1 MKTVRY
7 FILVVLLLIPSALAQ
22 AEFDV
27 YGFDMTEFRNI
38 ETVDEAC
45 GAPAASSFFCGRQG
59 ESLTRI
65 PTKGADFFFNPAGE
79 LVAVY
84 SKQQKGQR
92 LRNYPIDGGQNL
104 IPFQAPAPGAAI
116 LIGGEYFVPEEV
128 EGSWSRLTNT
138 EFEGSFRYL
147 VGSYQVDKR
156 VVVSNVR
163 LSLEIGVEVS
173 LAAQAAVETGARDP
187 IFIQLA
193 FPGIGRTDEPVI
205 KIGQGENFSLN
216 PLSQPVVNPSYA
228 SVQNNNRN
236 TATAIVMRPTGATGG
251 LSAQSYP
258 GDLIAF
264 QKELTTGSTVSL
276 SAEVYTGPNELIRYD
291 QEGYLELAG
300 LFRPNILGRLSLA
313 ILWVLHTI
321 HDGIGNWGL
330 SIIVLTLVFRA
341 VIWPLISTQT
351 RSMYGMQELQPK
363 IKTLQKKYKDDRQK
377 LTEETMKLYK
387 EAGRQPGRWLPA
399 DPGADA
405 AVHYPLEGLRQLRIQ
420 RGIPVD
426 SRPRAG
432 RPPVHPADP
441 LRRGDARSV
450 LLHRAWKPVEPAPA
464 DHHQSG
470 VRIHHPELPGGRH
483 LILCSVDA
491 GADLPILADQS
502 QQTGTSTGQVERA
515 P

>member
-387 EAGRQPGRWLPA
+387 EAGVNPA
-399 DPGADA
+399 
-405 AVHYPLEGLRQLRIQ
+405 
-420 RGIPVD
+420 
-426 SRPRAG
+426 
-432 RPPVHPADP
+432 
-441 LRRGDARSV
+441 
-450 LLHRAWKPVEPAPA
+450 
-464 DHHQSG
+464 
-470 VRIHHPELPGGRH
+470 GG
-483 LILCSVDA
+483 C
-491 GADLPILADQS
+491 LPILAQMPLFIILWRVFVNFEFNEGFLWIPDLGQADPLFILPILYVGVMLGQS
-502 QQTGTSTGQVERA
+502 FFTARGNPSSLRQQIIINLVFAFIILNFPAGVILYFVVSMLVQIFQYWLISRNKPVPA
-515 P
+515 PAK

>member
-79 LVAVY
+79 LVAVF

-92 LRNYPIDGGQNL
+92 LRAYPIDGGQNL

-116 LIGGEYFVPEEV
+116 LIGGEYVVPEAV

-276 SAEVYTGPNELIRYD
+276 SADVYTGPNELVRYD

-313 ILWVLHTI
+313 ILWVLRAI

-363 IKTLQKKYKDDRQK
+363 IQTLQKKYKDDRQK

-387 EAGRQPGRWLPA
+387 EAGVNPA
-399 DPGADA
+399 
-405 AVHYPLEGLRQLRIQ
+405 
-420 RGIPVD
+420 
-426 SRPRAG
+426 
-432 RPPVHPADP
+432 
-441 LRRGDARSV
+441 
-450 LLHRAWKPVEPAPA
+450 
-464 DHHQSG
+464 
-470 VRIHHPELPGGRH
+470 GG
-483 LILCSVDA
+483 C
-491 GADLPILADQS
+491 LPILAQMPLFIILWRVFVNFEFNEGFLWIPDLGQADPLFILPILYVGVMLGQS
-502 QQTGTSTGQVERA
+502 FFTARGNPSSLRQQIIINLVFAFIILNFPAGVILYFVVSMLVQIFQYWLISRNKPVPATA
-515 P
+515 K